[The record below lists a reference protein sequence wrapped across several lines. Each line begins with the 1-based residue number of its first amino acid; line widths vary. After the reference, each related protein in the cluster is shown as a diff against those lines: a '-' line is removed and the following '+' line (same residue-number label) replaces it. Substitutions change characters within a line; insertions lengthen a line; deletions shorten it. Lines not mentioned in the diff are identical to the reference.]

1 MNKIYKKINKKALVL
16 FSGGKDSL
24 LVTLKLLDK
33 GYKVYLVTYENGCGL
48 KPENVNSTIDRISE
62 HYKNNIV
69 NLGIKNVSGI
79 FREFIYPF
87 YNYKNSFIEKEYG
100 NITISQFNCL
110 SCRLSMYIAS
120 IILCKNYNINE
131 VFDGARKS
139 QLFVIEQTEMLKEFK
154 ALFNNYNLSIFYP
167 LENQDDDWK
176 VKNELLIRGIV
187 PKTLEPQ
194 CLIGVPLKK
203 EDIDNSIIEATK
215 NVYEKYEKSKIS
227 DILNRYKNL
236 KLYGDLKWTE
246 VKSLF

>member
-1 MNKIYKKINKKALVL
+1 MHRYIKKINKKALVL

-48 KPENVNSTIDRISE
+48 KPENVNSTINRISE

-87 YNYKNSFIEKEYG
+87 YNYKSSFIEKEYG

-120 IILCKNYNINE
+120 IILCKNYSINE

-194 CLIGVPLKK
+194 CLIGVPLRK

-236 KLYGDLKWTE
+236 KLYGDLK
-246 VKSLF
+246 